1 MLARLPKRPLRRR
14 FAYVV
19 WGIVAAVILVPEL
32 YAAFAHD
39 DVAWFTTISHTTGHL
54 ERHHVW
60 VELAVVA
67 IIVLAVYSAV
77 KVPPKL
83 PPETQ
88 TEPEAASGTDPDA
101 QPEPGRTVGGR
112 LTLKPQKQATAGQ
125 AKTFDGGEANK
136 WLVVAVPFV
145 LATIALSTWAAVKWW
160 PDDDPSNPVHYHA
173 SYVLYGLIGIFWVIV
188 PTAVALVWGHDFF
201 PTFFRTVN
209 NLEEAVRPYSPRGF
223 PVGLAVAWFVAY
235 ATVAGLVILLL
246 HLAFYPYPNI
256 THILNPNG

>member
-1 MLARLPKRPLRRR
+1 MLASPPQRPLRRR
-14 FAYVV
+14 FAYLA
-19 WGIVAAVILVPEL
+19 WGSVAAVILVPEL

-39 DVAWFTTISHTTGHL
+39 DVAWFTTISHMTGHL

-67 IIVLAVYSAV
+67 IIVLAVHSAV

-83 PPETQ
+83 PR
-88 TEPEAASGTDPDA
+88 EPEPDLKAPGGSDPDA
-101 QPEPGRTVGGR
+101 QAETGRTVGGR
-112 LTLKPQKQATAGQ
+112 LTLKTEKQATPRQ
-125 AKTFDGGEANK
+125 AKTFGAGEANK
-136 WLVVAVPFV
+136 WFLVAVPFV
-145 LATIALSTWAAVKWW
+145 IAAIALSTWAAVKWW

-173 SYVLYGLIGIFWVIV
+173 SYILYGLIGFFWVII

-209 NLEEAVRPYSPRGF
+209 NLEEGVRPYSPGGI

-256 THILNPNG
+256 TDILNPNG